1 MCVARRAQQRTA
13 GATHC
18 APSSALAVPSI
29 CTGSAELS
37 GSNFCVDSFSLWVE
51 CHVYHSYVM
60 IMIPNVDLSAANIMV
75 TGGEPRLRRRR
86 YVGALI
92 EWPLYAL
99 LGHNPPCG
107 GTTDSCSRG
116 EAAQMKAHTTRGG
129 CNEQDWTMRHR
140 VRRCAPRI
148 TVRLLSTV
156 RWCLR
161 VYVPFWYLITIFLK
175 SDCVLHN
182 LIFSFKNHKFATD
195 SGAMRSSTRGLRPSD
210 GRGTGGLRRVCS
222 NSSSTDAHASCG
234 VCTVASELSPAPP
247 AKRSKVEL
255 PALPP
260 SPPLTQQRAATDEGR
275 SEVRVS
281 QCGSSRCSFR
291 MASPPPSIPPLTH
304 NPLSHPL
311 SLK

>member
-13 GATHC
+13 RATHC

-182 LIFSFKNHKFATD
+182 LIFSFQKSRICDRQRSDAEFYTRSTTQRRAGD
-195 SGAMRSSTRGLRPSD
+195 GGAAPGLLQLELYRCA
-210 GRGTGGLRRVCS
+210 RILRRVHGGFR
-222 NSSSTDAHASCG
+222 A
-234 VCTVASELSPAPP
+234 VAG
-247 AKRSKVEL
+247 
-255 PALPP
+255 
-260 SPPLTQQRAATDEGR
+260 AAGEAFQ
-275 SEVRVS
+275 S
-281 QCGSSRCSFR
+281 
-291 MASPPPSIPPLTH
+291 
-304 NPLSHPL
+304 
-311 SLK
+311 